1 MRLDHIAYRVQDR
14 NVTAKKFSELFG
26 YSVGTEFDIQFDDG
40 STADCIA
47 MVPPEKNN
55 DLNRIIPI
63 PWSVASAGVGK
74 PVEHHLAPEIFIS
87 DGTGDSIVGSWVRER
102 GGVGGIH
109 HMAYQVS
116 DIKGTVRQW
125 RSSGIEFLSE
135 EIIDCP
141 EDDLRQIF
149 TKPLEVVGGV
159 IFELIERGDK
169 GFCQNS
175 VKDLMNS
182 TKEV

>member
-1 MRLDHIAYRVQDR
+1 MRIDHIAYRVRDR
-14 NVTAKKFSELFG
+14 HATAKTFSELFG
-26 YSVGTEFDIQFDDG
+26 YDIGTEFDVQFDDG

-47 MVPPEKNN
+47 MTPPEKNN
-55 DLNRIIPI
+55 RLSELLSI
-63 PWSVASAGVGK
+63 PWTVTSAGIGA
-74 PVEHHLAPEIFIS
+74 PLEHHLAPEIFIS
-87 DGTGDSIVGSWVRER
+87 DGTTGSIVGDWVSQR

-109 HMAYQVS
+109 HIAYQVK
-116 DIKGTVRQW
+116 DIRDVVDKW
-125 RSSGIEFLSE
+125 RSSGVEFLSE
-135 EIIDCP
+135 DIIDCP

-149 TKPLEVVGGV
+149 TRPLDMTGGI